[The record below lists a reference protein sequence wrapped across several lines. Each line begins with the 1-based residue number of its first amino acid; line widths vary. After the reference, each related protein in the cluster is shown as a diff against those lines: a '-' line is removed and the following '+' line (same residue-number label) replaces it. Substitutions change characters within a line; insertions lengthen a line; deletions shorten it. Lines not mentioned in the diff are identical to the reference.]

1 MAICGLTDEAC
12 FWVPRSES
20 MSLAVALMADGG
32 GGGFLE
38 VNLGV

>member
-1 MAICGLTDEAC
+1 MPPGPPTPLAGAQSVPSSMLRSNSGL
-12 FWVPRSES
+12 
-20 MSLAVALMADGG
+20 MGG